1 MTTRAAVFG
10 AFSAMVFASALG
22 IAAPIANADSAYRYW
37 AYWTASPSA
46 GDATWQYAIEGSGTR
61 VPADGDVEGWRFG
74 LGGEA
79 EPLAPGTAPDFDAIC
94 GSTPPP
100 ADGKRV
106 GVVVD
111 SGILEHA
118 PDGEQ
123 PGAVVTA
130 CVVADPAA
138 TGFQVLAEVT
148 DIRTDAGF
156 VCGLGGYPKTEC
168 APLVSTPAGDDDAE
182 SGAVTSS
189 VASSSASQESVEP
202 TASDAGDDSNIAAPL
217 IAAAT
222 VSVLALVGFGIWR
235 SSKRRQRT

>member
-1 MTTRAAVFG
+1 VTTRAAVSG
-10 AFSAMVFASALG
+10 AFSALVFAGALG

-37 AYWTASPSA
+37 AYWTASSSA

-94 GSTPPP
+94 GSTQS
-100 ADGKRV
+100 AEDSKRV
-106 GVVVD
+106 AVVVD
-111 SGILEHA
+111 PGVLEHA

-123 PGAVVTA
+123 PGAIVTA

-156 VCGLGGYPKTEC
+156 VCGLGGYPATEC
-168 APLVSTPAGDDDAE
+168 APLVSAKPSEDAAE
-182 SGAVTSS
+182 SDA

-202 TASDAGDDSNIAAPL
+202 AAADMGEDSEVAAPL

-235 SSKRRQRT
+235 SSRRRQRT

>member
-1 MTTRAAVFG
+1 MTTRAAVSG
-10 AFSAMVFASALG
+10 ALSATVFAGALG

-37 AYWTASPSA
+37 AYWTAPSSA
-46 GDATWQYAIEGSGTR
+46 SDATWQYAIEGSGTR

-79 EPLAPGTAPDFDAIC
+79 EPLAPGAAPDFEAIC

-100 ADGKRV
+100 VDGKRV

-111 SGILEHA
+111 SGIPEHA

-123 PGAVVTA
+123 PGAIVTA
-130 CVVADPAA
+130 CVVADSAA

-168 APLVSTPAGDDDAE
+168 APLVGTSAGDDDAE
-182 SGAVTSS
+182 SDAVASS
-189 VASSSASQESVEP
+189 ASSSASQESVEP
-202 TASDAGDDSNIAAPL
+202 ATADMGEDSEVAAPL

>member
-1 MTTRAAVFG
+1 VTTRAAVSG
-10 AFSAMVFASALG
+10 AFSAMVFAGALG

-37 AYWTASPSA
+37 AYWTASSSA

-123 PGAVVTA
+123 PGAIVTA

-182 SGAVTSS
+182 SVTATTSAA
-189 VASSSASQESVEP
+189 ASSPEPVET
-202 TASDAGDDSNIAAPL
+202 TAGDAGEDSNIAAPL